1 MVKKIILVIGCF
13 IYMNSAIAGQCDSYK
28 KNPELNIKKSS
39 WEIHVNNSEGDLWP
53 KAGYVQI
60 SPFSSFQPKI
70 GYAFN
75 GKYFCVFLDSMD
87 VEAGFNDFE
96 IFIDKKYEKDTCEY
110 NAVLEHENHHISDAV
125 AALDNLF
132 DNLEPVL
139 QDVINNIEPI
149 YVENV
154 DDVPQAFDKISDQIV
169 NNKKLRDLDKNF
181 KEQNSR
187 DASVL
192 DNGPDEKLK
201 KCTEDKVNAAFEK
214 YFKNKKDK

>member
-1 MVKKIILVIGCF
+1 
-13 IYMNSAIAGQCDSYK
+13 
-28 KNPELNIKKSS
+28 
-39 WEIHVNNSEGDLWP
+39 
-53 KAGYVQI
+53 
-60 SPFSSFQPKI
+60 
-70 GYAFN
+70 
-75 GKYFCVFLDSMD
+75 MD

-125 AALDNLF
+125 AALDDLF
-132 DNLEPVL
+132 DNLKPVL

-154 DDVPQAFDKISDQIV
+154 DDVPQAFDKISDKIV

-192 DNGPDEKLK
+192 DNGPDENLK